1 MPNYQRITGT
11 FLLLVVAALL
21 CVSPISAQA
30 SAYQNWT
37 GVWVTNQG
45 VLKLQQ
51 EGKTVSGAY
60 CSDSGLS
67 SRVKGTLADEW
78 GFTLRGQYYEGI
90 ESGLFEFRITDSNQ
104 KFRGWRDSANN
115 EWVGNRAPAS
125 YEKVRRQTMTVI
137 NNSPH
142 HITAIFVSPADAE
155 DWQEVLAGQELRL
168 GAQRNVVFNI
178 DSEVCLWDIR
188 IVESG
193 GAFTTFQS
201 LKINPDFTSI
211 NYFYKNGIGTF
222 HFGVG

>member
-1 MPNYQRITGT
+1 MQIYGRLTGV
-11 FLLLVVAALL
+11 LMLLVFVALL
-21 CVSPISAQA
+21 CMSPMSAQA

-37 GVWVTNQG
+37 GVWITNQG
-45 VLKLQQ
+45 ALNLQQ
-51 EGKTVSGAY
+51 EGKTVSGVY
-60 CSDSGLS
+60 CSDTGLS
-67 SRVKGTLADEW
+67 SRVKGTIADEW

-90 ESGLFEFRITDSNQ
+90 ESGLFEFRITESNR
-104 KFRGWRDSANN
+104 KFRGWRDSANT
-115 EWVGNRAPAS
+115 EWLGHRAPAS

-168 GAQRNVVFNI
+168 GAQRNVVVNI

-188 IVESG
+188 IVDSSG
-193 GAFTTFQS
+193 NFTTFQS
-201 LKINPDFTSI
+201 LKINPEFTSI
-211 NYFYKNGIGTF
+211 NYFYKNGMGTF

>member
-1 MPNYQRITGT
+1 MQIYERITGV

-78 GFTLRGQYYEGI
+78 GFALRGQYYEGI
-90 ESGLFEFRITDSNQ
+90 ESGLFEFRITESNQ
-104 KFRGWRDSANN
+104 KFRGWRDS
-115 EWVGNRAPAS
+115 
-125 YEKVRRQTMTVI
+125 
-137 NNSPH
+137 
-142 HITAIFVSPADAE
+142 
-155 DWQEVLAGQELRL
+155 
-168 GAQRNVVFNI
+168 
-178 DSEVCLWDIR
+178 
-188 IVESG
+188 
-193 GAFTTFQS
+193 
-201 LKINPDFTSI
+201 
-211 NYFYKNGIGTF
+211 
-222 HFGVG
+222 